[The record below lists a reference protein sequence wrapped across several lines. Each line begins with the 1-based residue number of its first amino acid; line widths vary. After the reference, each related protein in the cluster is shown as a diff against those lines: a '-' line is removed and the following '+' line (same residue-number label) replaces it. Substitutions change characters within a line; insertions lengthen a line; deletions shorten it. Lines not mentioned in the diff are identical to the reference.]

1 MERRHMLARAKKLRQ
16 VMTEAEKRMWYR
28 LRAHRLL
35 GFKFKRQKPIG
46 PYVVDFACPALR
58 LVIEID
64 GGQHSIDA
72 DEDSIR
78 DRWLRK
84 HGYTVLRFW
93 NNEVMENL
101 EGVLE
106 AIASVAL
113 SDAPSPLAPLPI
125 SGEGSFRL
133 RRKGSGR

>member
-35 GFKFKRQKPIG
+35 GFKFKRQKPVG
-46 PYVVDFACPALR
+46 PYVVDFACPALK

-64 GGQHSIDA
+64 GGQHSDEA
-72 DEDSIR
+72 DY
-78 DRWLRK
+78 DRARNAWLRK

-106 AIASVAL
+106 AIASA
-113 SDAPSPLAPLPI
+113 ASP
-125 SGEGSFRL
+125 
-133 RRKGSGR
+133 